1 MALALKQ
8 PEIQEIISSKI
19 QYQVQKAHLLALMKQ
34 SKPSDAKNVKAEI
47 EETLKLAKSL
57 SRLYKSLNEKL
68 YFNAVENDII
78 KLQKALYLPLN
89 RRPFDTSSLPSCAQ
103 EITFHFDTTRLI
115 TGNVRRIMMALSR
128 LPSLPTARIL
138 FAGFIDATGPVLTLL
153 GFLVYLPRTLL
164 NGIVLIKRGLEN
176 QDVPASE
183 RMLVHAEMDNR
194 LFNILNDFPTVLGGF
209 IAVFILTSPTL
220 YLAAYVTVAVKFCEV
235 IAALIKAELETTR
248 LHNIKQD
255 YIELYKKEGCN
266 KKHLLFMETL
276 SKTIEAETHELYST
290 CAMHALL
297 LIALFTFI
305 PPIIAI
311 SPYIPLTSAILAIGF
326 LGLRIPEFRHLF
338 FKTAPESDLSALEK
352 YSFFAAGKDRGSE
365 TEPELNLL
373 LIKPSLSP

>member
-8 PEIQEIISSKI
+8 PEIQELISSKF
-19 QYQVQKAHLLALMKQ
+19 QYQVQKAHLLALIKQ
-34 SKPSDAKNVKAEI
+34 SKPGDANVKAEV
-47 EETLKLAKSL
+47 EETLKLAKTM
-57 SRLYKSLNEKL
+57 SRFCKSLNEKL
-68 YFNAVENDII
+68 LFNAIEKDII
-78 KLQKALYLPLN
+78 QLQAALHLPLN
-89 RRPFDTSSLPSCAQ
+89 RRPFDTASVPNCVQ

-115 TGNVRRIMMALSR
+115 TGNIRRIMMALAR
-128 LPSLPTARIL
+128 LPGLPTTQIL
-138 FAGFIDATGPVLTLL
+138 FAGFIDTTGPILTLL

-164 NGIVLIKRGLEN
+164 NGFVLVKRSFEK
-176 QDVPASE
+176 QAVPANK
-183 RMLVHAEMDNR
+183 RMLIHAEIDNR

-209 IAVFILTSPTL
+209 IAVFLLTSSTA

-235 IAALIKAELETTR
+235 IAALLKAEYETTR
-248 LHNIKQD
+248 LHNIQQD
-255 YIELYKKEGCN
+255 YILLYRKEGSS
-266 KKHLLFMETL
+266 KKDLLFMNTL

-352 YSFFAAGKDRGSE
+352 YSFFDRIPDDPATFE
-365 TEPELNLL
+365 EA
-373 LIKPSLSP
+373 PSLEYR